1 MKRPASLAHREE
13 WATRR
18 ERGAVPLIRIM
29 VWITLRLGRTAARV
43 ILVPVCAWFFVC
55 APRARRASRGWLTRV
70 LGRPAT
76 LFDIW
81 RHFWCFA
88 VCLLDGVLL
97 LNDRMDLFAVEV
109 QGHETVTGVRARHGG
124 AFLFGAHLGS
134 FEALRATGRAVGETG
149 ISLAMYEDNARKTNQ
164 VLNAINPSLAIDI
177 IGLGRAG
184 SMLAVRERLE
194 EGHFVGVLAD
204 RGLDSERCISIPLFG
219 EPARFP
225 VGPFRL
231 AAILKR
237 PIVFMVGLYRGGN
250 RYEIHFEMIDE
261 LDQTAG
267 RTGDQA
273 IEETMR
279 RYVATLERYCR
290 SAPYNCFN
298 FYEFWN

>member
-1 MKRPASLAHREE
+1 MRRLGSLSHREE

-18 ERGAVPLIRIM
+18 ERGAIPLIRLM

-43 ILVPVCAWFFVC
+43 VLVPVCAWFFIC
-55 APRARRASRGWLTRV
+55 APRSRRASRDWLTRV

-76 LFDIW
+76 SRDIW

-88 VCLLDGVLL
+88 VCVLDRVLL
-97 LNDRMDLFAVEV
+97 LNDRMDLFNVEIH
-109 QGHETVTGVRARHGG
+109 GKETVTGIRARHGG
-124 AFLFGAHLGS
+124 AFMFGAHLGS

-149 ISLAMYEDNARKTNQ
+149 VSLAMYEDNARKTNQ
-164 VLNAINPSLAIDI
+164 VLNAINPALAIDI

-194 EGHFVGVLAD
+194 EGHLIGVLAD
-204 RGLDSERCISIPLFG
+204 RGLGGERRLSVPFFG
-219 EPARFP
+219 RPAPFP

-237 PIVFMVGLYRGGN
+237 PIVFMVGLHRGGN
-250 RYEIHFEMIDE
+250 RYEIHFEVIAEID
-261 LDQTAG
+261 QASG
-267 RTGDQA
+267 RTGEDA
-273 IEETMR
+273 IEEMMR
-279 RYVATLERYCR
+279 RYVETLERYCR
-290 SAPYNCFN
+290 SAPYNWFN